1 MDFHIVDFSLN
12 FKDPNFND
20 RLKSLLADPALK
32 GVFIST
38 SRGTAVAASILEKQG
53 KNNIRVVGYDM
64 LEENLHYLRTGVI
77 DFLINQNPKRQ
88 ASLGI
93 SHLVNYL
100 MFKKNAPDTD
110 LFPLEVI
117 TQQNIDSY
125 LGSLIH

>member
-1 MDFHIVDFSLN
+1 
-12 FKDPNFND
+12 
-20 RLKSLLADPALK
+20 
-32 GVFIST
+32 
-38 SRGTAVAASILEKQG
+38 
-53 KNNIRVVGYDM
+53 M
-64 LEENLHYLRTGVI
+64 LEENLHYLRMGIV

-88 ASLGI
+88 ALLGI

-100 MFKKNAPDTD
+100 MFKKSAPDTD